1 MNFVLD
7 ASVALSWAFE
17 DERDTYSLSILER
30 LLTSEAVTSSI
41 WPLEVANALI
51 SAERRKRISS
61 SSATRFGSYLLAL
74 PIVVEP
80 GERRASLHD
89 VRRLAHDQTL
99 SSYDA
104 SYLEVALRR
113 GIPLA
118 TGDMALSRAAE
129 SAGVT
134 LLKG

>member
-7 ASVALSWAFE
+7 ASVAVSWAFE
-17 DERDTYSLSILER
+17 DERDTYSLGVLER
-30 LLTSEAVTSSI
+30 LLTGEAVTSAI
-41 WPLEVANALI
+41 WPLEVSNALI

-61 SSATRFGSYLLAL
+61 SNAARFGSYLLAL

-80 GERRASLHD
+80 VERKASLTD
-89 VRRLAHDQTL
+89 VRRLAHHHTL

-118 TGDMALSRAAE
+118 TGDMALSLAAE
-129 SAGVT
+129 SAGVA